1 MQQPPGYNPGKE
13 GEAPP
18 PYMPPT
24 VPIAS
29 QQPATA
35 PVMCQQPDMAT
46 VACEQPTVAI
56 AQQPYAAPVM
66 GQQPTVGMGQ
76 QPYVTPGMAQQPYV
90 APVIGQQPYLP
101 QVLGQQPQ
109 QVVYVNQPNPAP
121 VPAAVCGRVPARC
134 VRTFCN
140 KDQTTVVLKKTSWL
154 QWLVFFVILFMP
166 WILGCFFI
174 PLCMYDMRNFE
185 HRCSECRRILH
196 VKRM

>member
-35 PVMCQQPDMAT
+35 PVMCQQPAMVT
-46 VACEQPTVAI
+46 VAGQQPTVAI

-66 GQQPTVGMGQ
+66 GQQPTVGMAQ
-76 QPYVTPGMAQQPYV
+76 QPYVT
-90 APVIGQQPYLP
+90 
-101 QVLGQQPQ
+101 
-109 QVVYVNQPNPAP
+109 P

-134 VRTFCN
+134 VCTFCN
-140 KDQTTVVLKKTSWL
+140 KDQTTVVLKKTSWV
-154 QWLVFFVILFMP
+154 QWLVCCGMLFIP
-166 WILGCFFI
+166 GCDLGCCFI
-174 PLCMYDMRNFE
+174 PFCMDDMANVE